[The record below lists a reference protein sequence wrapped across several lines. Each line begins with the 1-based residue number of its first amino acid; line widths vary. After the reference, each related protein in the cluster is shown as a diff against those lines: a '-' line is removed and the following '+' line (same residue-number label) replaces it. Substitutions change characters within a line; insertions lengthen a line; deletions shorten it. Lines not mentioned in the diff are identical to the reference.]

1 MARLRLAPTYQP
13 EGQKDLLASNS
24 NKRVKRHGCCATSG
38 DLPSERV
45 LHRSV
50 RPRREL
56 SVYERHVKLVCK
68 KLDMC
73 EYNHGLERAVLL
85 NNLRETM
92 ETTYKTPAGGPTAR
106 AHAGALFECY
116 ESQASRGQHV
126 DRPAS
131 PLRKV
136 ETAVVEQKPME
147 EETVQTDH
155 EVAFP
160 FCDAS
165 STSSDELLSDA
176 LSLDSPWDPAHCEAT
191 SPPPRELPPPRPRSP
206 VNKML
211 YSAEPSSA
219 VRRLLNIDDCTPPG
233 LVHFNIDMSAVSCQ
247 NTGNTCDAALETSWI
262 AT

>member
-1 MARLRLAPTYQP
+1 MARLRLAPTYQH

-24 NKRVKRHGCCATSG
+24 NKRVKLHRCCVTSG

-56 SVYERHVKLVCK
+56 SVYQRHVKLVCK

-73 EYNHGLERAVLL
+73 EYSHGLEHAVLL
-85 NNLRETM
+85 NNLRKTL

-116 ESQASRGQHV
+116 ESQAFRGHRHV
-126 DRPAS
+126 DRPSS

-136 ETAVVEQKPME
+136 EIAVVEQQPKEE
-147 EETVQTDH
+147 EETRHIDDELT
-155 EVAFP
+155 FP

-165 STSSDELLSDA
+165 STI
-176 LSLDSPWDPAHCEAT
+176 LSLDSPWDPVHCEAT

-206 VNKML
+206 INKML
-211 YSAEPSSA
+211 YSAESSSA
-219 VRRLLNIDDCTPPG
+219 VRRLLNIDIDCTPPC
-233 LVHFNIDMSAVSCQ
+233 LVHFNIDTSDSCQ
-247 NTGNTCDAALETSWI
+247 SMGNNCDAVLETSWI